1 MEDPAT
7 WPHLC
12 SHPHSVD
19 GRTDYQPRRTGLTTA
34 SAMPSSSAHRLS
46 APGGFRLR
54 PVMSQDTTK
63 EKPPRWPAPPTC
75 CRSAPKQLL
84 VKPND
89 VANKP
94 AGPDE
99 VACNDVGAAGGRPR
113 ALGPHPGAQVGE
125 PTQGQLLQGPGRV
138 NEDELQVLR
147 EVDAGHE
154 QPAWDKRGASVHGA
168 GSSRPRVRSLT
179 HGVLWPTTP
188 CGHQLTWS
196 PTHVVT
202 PPRGHQ
208 PTWSP
213 TQEVTQP
220 WGQQLT

>member
-75 CRSAPKQLL
+75 CRSAPGSFRFSPVTSQDAPEEQPPGCPAPPARRQSAPKQLL

-113 ALGPHPGAQVGE
+113 ALGPHPGAQVSLSRLARACPPPRE
-125 PTQGQLLQGPGRV
+125 PSCTPCGR
-138 NEDELQVLR
+138 
-147 EVDAGHE
+147 
-154 QPAWDKRGASVHGA
+154 SA
-168 GSSRPRVRSLT
+168 GSSPSRPPRVRSAGPGT
-179 HGVLWPTTP
+179 SRQHPAAP
-188 CGHQLTWS
+188 
-196 PTHVVT
+196 
-202 PPRGHQ
+202 
-208 PTWSP
+208 
-213 TQEVTQP
+213 
-220 WGQQLT
+220 